1 MTLFDRL
8 PEGIRLHGGYTLA
21 TWRTEARA
29 LITLA
34 WPLVATQLAQM
45 AVLTTDVLM
54 LGRFSKEALAAS
66 AVGLTL
72 FNFVFMFGLGMAAA
86 TAPMIAHILGRNPQH
101 VAPVRAVVRMALW
114 CVVIFAVPS
123 SLIFIFARDLLII
136 FGQDPQLSEAAGH
149 FILPLSVGLP
159 CALAYQVLRNYVTA
173 LRRPRAAL
181 IVMILTIIFNIIGD
195 YLLIFGHCGMPRLG
209 LIGSG
214 IASAAS
220 YTFSFIAM
228 IAVVQISP
236 ELRRYRIWRRFFR
249 PDWRMFR
256 ENLRLGV
263 PTGLT
268 SLFEGALFMGSTLVM
283 GTIGT
288 VAVAAHQIALNFSSI
303 TFMVPLGIGMAAS
316 VRVGLAAGAGSMA
329 GARHAGFTAL
339 TLSLFFMGL
348 CALTLALFSHQII
361 GIYIATDDPA
371 NADTVKLASSL
382 LLVAAAFQL
391 LDGTQVTSAFN
402 LRGLKDAQKPMWIA
416 GACYWLIGF
425 PACILFAKTLNLGG
439 VGVWFGLALSLSC
452 AAIMMTA
459 RFYRLSRPTYATPS
473 PQS

>member
-8 PEGIRLHGGYTLA
+8 PEGLRLHGGYALA
-21 TWRTEARA
+21 TWRSEARA
-29 LITLA
+29 LIALA

-86 TAPMIAHILGRNPQH
+86 TAPLIAHILGRNPRD
-101 VAPVRAVVRMALW
+101 VAPVRAAVRMALW
-114 CVVIFAVPS
+114 CVLIFAVPS
-123 SLIFIFARDLLII
+123 SLIFLFARDLLIF
-136 FGQDPQLSEAAGH
+136 FGQAPQLAEAAGQ
-149 FILPLSVGLP
+149 FILPLCVGLP
-159 CALAYQVLRNYVTA
+159 CSLAYQVLRNYATA

-181 IVMILTIIFNIIGD
+181 IVMVMTIIFNIIGD
-195 YLLIFGHCGMPRLG
+195 YILIFGHFGMPRLG

-214 IASAAS
+214 IASATS
-220 YTFSFIAM
+220 YAFSFLAM
-228 IAVVQISP
+228 IVVVQATP
-236 ELRRYRIWRRFFR
+236 TLRHYRIWRRFFR
-249 PDWRMFR
+249 PNWHTFT
-256 ENLRLGV
+256 ETLRLGV

-288 VAVAAHQIALNFSSI
+288 IAVAAHQIALNFASI

-329 GARHAGFTAL
+329 GARRAGFTAL
-339 TLSLFFMGL
+339 TLSFCFMGI
-348 CALTLALFSHQII
+348 CALMLALFSHQII
-361 GIYIATDDPA
+361 GLYIATDDPT

-391 LDGTQVTSAFN
+391 FDGTQVTSAFN
-402 LRGLKDAQKPMWIA
+402 LRGLKDAHKPMWIA

-425 PACILFAKTLNLGG
+425 PACIIFSRTLEMGG
-439 VGVWFGLALSLSC
+439 IGVWLGLALSLFC
-452 AAIMMTA
+452 AAIMMTG
-459 RFYRLSRPTYATPS
+459 RFYRLSRQTSATPS